1 MNILIWIITALLA
14 AIFAM
19 AGIMKLTR
27 SKEQLVNSGLGWAAD
42 YPPAAIRLIAA
53 AELLAALGLILT
65 AQFGIAEILVPL
77 AATGLAIPVIAV
89 LVWSVAAVSAARRLL
104 SPRAGDHAGGA
115 QGASSSG
122 STCAANIATASCAHP
137 GGRQA
142 GPLRPAYL
150 CRKR

>member
-53 AELLAALGLILT
+53 AELLAALGLILP
-65 AQFGIAEILVPL
+65 ALFGIAEILVPL
-77 AATGLAIPVIAV
+77 AATGLAIIMIGAIITHARRHETQMIIIN
-89 LVWSVAAVSAARRLL
+89 LILLAAAVFVAVMRF
-104 SPRAGDHAGGA
+104 
-115 QGASSSG
+115 
-122 STCAANIATASCAHP
+122 
-137 GGRQA
+137 
-142 GPLRPAYL
+142 GPEAF
-150 CRKR
+150 